1 MASFQAL
8 PGFRDFYP
16 EDLAVRAYI
25 FGVWRDVARRY
36 GFQEYDG
43 PPLEP
48 LELYTEKS
56 GPEIVQQLYNFT
68 DKGGREVALRPE
80 MTPTLA
86 RMAGARA
93 GGLRK
98 PIKWFSLP
106 QLFRYERQ
114 QRGRLREHF
123 QLNLDIIGEDDVS
136 ADAELL
142 AAAIDI
148 LRGYGLSEKDFVA
161 RVSDRRL
168 LRALLL
174 HAGVPEDRLTVVYN
188 IVDKLERETR
198 EALSRRL
205 TDEAGLGAEVAGAVL
220 DVFRHKDFEA
230 LKAAYFGSADKD
242 GFWIEIG
249 DDGDGGDALGLS
261 FPAELDFED
270 EGELEIPERSEA
282 DVRIMG
288 ELVEAVNRMEAYF
301 GHLRAM
307 GLGDFVRFDLSVV
320 RGLAYYTGI
329 VFELFDVAGE
339 LRAICGGGRYDNLL
353 KTVSGVD
360 LPALGF
366 GMGDVVLKELLA
378 DRGLLPAAKHALDY
392 YLVAVTPE
400 QRDALLGLAHALRD
414 AGRSVEYALRHQGVG
429 KQFKNASALGAR
441 RVVVLG
447 PDEVAEG
454 VAQVKDMETGEERR
468 VPLLELV
475 AAPGA

>member
-1 MASFQAL
+1 MATFQTL

-16 EDLAVRAYI
+16 DDFAVRAHI
-25 FGVWRDVARRY
+25 FATWREVARRY

-48 LELYTEKS
+48 LELYIEKS

-98 PIKWFSLP
+98 PIKWFTIP

-123 QLNLDIIGEDDVS
+123 QLNLDILGEEDVS

-142 AAAIDI
+142 AAAIDM
-148 LRGYGLSEKDFVA
+148 LRAFGLTSADFVA

-174 HAGVPEDRLTVVYN
+174 HAGIPEDQLVLVYN

-198 EALSRRL
+198 EGMIKRL
-205 TDEAGLGAEVAGAVL
+205 TGEAGVSTEVAEAVL
-220 DVFRHKDFEA
+220 AIFQHRDFDA
-230 LKAAYFGSADKD
+230 VSAAYGQTEGVAPE
-242 GFWIEIG
+242 IE
-249 DDGDGGDALGLS
+249 
-261 FPAELDFED
+261 
-270 EGELEIPERSEA
+270 
-282 DVRIMG
+282 
-288 ELVEAVNRMEAYF
+288 RMAGYF
-301 GHLRAM
+301 GQLRAM
-307 GLGDFVRFDLSVV
+307 GLGDFVRFDLSIV

-329 VFELFDVAGE
+329 VFELFDARGE

-353 KTVSGVD
+353 KTIGGVD
-360 LPALGF
+360 MPALGF
-366 GMGDVVLKELLA
+366 GMGDVVLRELLS
-378 DRGLLPAAKHALDY
+378 DRGLLPSTAHSVDY
-392 YLVAVTPE
+392 YLVSVTPE
-400 QRDALLGLAHALRD
+400 QREAMLSLAHGLRD
-414 AGRSVEYALRHQGVG
+414 AGWSVEYALKQQGVG
-429 KQFKNASALGAR
+429 KQFKNASAVGAR
-441 RVVVLG
+441 RVVTLG
-447 PDEVAEG
+447 PDEVAQG
-454 VAQVKDMETGEERR
+454 IVPVKDFASGEERR
-468 VPLLELV
+468 VKIEELI
-475 AAPGA
+475 AEKR